1 MKKLLYLFLAITFI
15 GCSSDDNSNEDP
27 SNQLFLDIYDGIVW
41 KSESQSNNSISKR
54 TFSSDPSSL
63 EAYDDGSCYD
73 IIFGEPYPFKDDGVV
88 VGEITYTIQS
98 EGDNS
103 LVLLGQFVDNEGS
116 LGNRTLTITFTLSSG
131 GNTMLVESSVSDQNE
146 PPPAETYTIAPDEF
160 PCN

>member
-88 VGEITYTIQS
+88 VGEITYTI
-98 EGDNS
+98 
-103 LVLLGQFVDNEGS
+103 
-116 LGNRTLTITFTLSSG
+116 
-131 GNTMLVESSVSDQNE
+131 
-146 PPPAETYTIAPDEF
+146 
-160 PCN
+160 